1 MAKKITKPVVK
12 TQEPLAKIE
21 KEDVLSLAKELGY
34 TDIDSMYVI
43 EGWIRIKFS
52 LHGEI
57 FYSMFHKKFSINNY
71 FIDLSKGKK
80 IEWDYKSIQ
89 YDTHIEALIV
99 MLYNMLII
107 LK

>member
-12 TQEPLAKIE
+12 LQEEIRIE
-21 KEDVLSLAKELGY
+21 QKDVLLLAKELGY
-34 TDIDSMYVI
+34 DNLDSMHLI
-43 EGWIRIKFS
+43 EAWIRSKFS
-52 LHGEI
+52 IHGEI

-80 IEWDYKSIQ
+80 VEWDYKAAQ
-89 YDTHIEALIV
+89 YDTHIEALVV
-99 MLYNMLII
+99 MLYNMLIL

>member
-12 TQEPLAKIE
+12 KQDPVAKIE
-21 KEDVLSLAKELGY
+21 KEHVLSLAKELGY
-34 TDIDSMYVI
+34 TDINSMYVI
-43 EGWIRIKFS
+43 EGWIRTKFS

-89 YDTHIEALIV
+89 YDSHIDALV
-99 MLYNMLII
+99 DMLYNMLII
-107 LK
+107 SK